1 MGKNYFTDE
10 QVQQLQLN
18 PYVKNVSNKA
28 ITYTDEFKVVF
39 TEKYL
44 QGFPPSVILRLMG
57 FDPHVLGKKRV
68 DRFVGNVY
76 KYQARNGDV
85 SDMRRECSGRP
96 STKELSD
103 KERIAR
109 LEHQVKFLKQENEFL
124 KKIEFLDRKAK
135 CVTKQ
140 KQAHEKSSSLSEK

>member
-44 QGFPPSVILRLMG
+44 QGNPPSIILRDMG
-57 FDPHVLGKKRV
+57 FDLHILGRKRI

-85 SDMRRECSGRP
+85 SDMRKKCSSRL

-103 KERIAR
+103 KEQIAR
-109 LEHQVKFLKQENEFL
+109 LEHQIKYLKQENEFL
-124 KKIEFLDRKAK
+124 KKTEFLDRQAEMKEK
-135 CVTKQ
+135 RKQ
-140 KQAHEKSSSLSEK
+140 RRKKSSDSSVK

>member
-10 QVQQLQLN
+10 QVNQLRLN

-28 ITYTDEFKVVF
+28 ITYTDEFKIVF

-44 QGFPPSVILRLMG
+44 EGNPPSIILREMG
-57 FDPHVLGKKRV
+57 FNPHILGKRRI
-68 DRFVGNVY
+68 DRFVGNVH

-85 SDMRRECSGRP
+85 SDMRKECSSRS
-96 STKELSD
+96 STKKLSD

-109 LEHQVKFLKQENEFL
+109 LEHQVMYLKQENEFL
-124 KKIEFLDRKAK
+124 KKIEFLDWKADCAAKRKQVHK
-135 CVTKQ
+135 KN
-140 KQAHEKSSSLSEK
+140 SSSSRK

>member
-1 MGKNYFTDE
+1 MGKNYFSDE

-18 PYVKNVSNKA
+18 PYVKKVSNKA

-44 QGFPPSVILRLMG
+44 KGNPPSIVLREMG
-57 FDPHVLGKKRV
+57 FDPHILGKKRI
-68 DRFVGNVY
+68 DRIVGNVS

-85 SDMRRECSGRP
+85 SDMRKGCSGRP

-109 LEHQVKFLKQENEFL
+109 LEHQVEYLKQENEFL
-124 KKIEFLDRKAK
+124 KKIEFLDWKADCAAK
-135 CVTKQ
+135 L
-140 KQAHEKSSSLSEK
+140 KQAPKKNSSSSGK